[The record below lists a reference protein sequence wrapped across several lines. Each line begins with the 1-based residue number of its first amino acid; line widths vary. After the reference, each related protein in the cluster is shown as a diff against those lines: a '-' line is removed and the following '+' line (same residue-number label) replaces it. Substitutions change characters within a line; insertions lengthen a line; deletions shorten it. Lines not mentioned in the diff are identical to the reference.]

1 MLEQALKDQVKGI
14 FAGLKNNYTFQIEA
28 ASSHPSYIEML
39 ELLNEVASCSEKINV
54 QISENEGLSFSILQ
68 NNEKVNSIVFR
79 AIPNGHEFTTLLLA
93 VLNMDGIGKN
103 LPDAT
108 MISRI
113 KALKNPMLV
122 KSYISLTCTNCPEV
136 AQAINIISIF
146 NPLIS
151 HEIIDGGINKEEVEK
166 LGIQAVP
173 TVMADSKVLHVGR
186 SSLGELLE
194 KIEELSGAGPLPES
208 NIEKSYD
215 VIVAGG
221 GPAGVSAAIYS
232 ARKGFSVAIVAQK
245 VGGQVTETLA
255 IENMISIPKTTG
267 AQLAANLKL
276 HLEDYPIDILENRLI
291 KETKVVDGVKVVKT
305 SLGETLSAPA
315 LIITTGASWRKLNVP
330 GESQYI
336 GSGVAFCTHCD
347 GPFYKSKKVA
357 VIGGGNSGLEA
368 AIDLSGIATEV
379 TVLEFMNELK
389 GDKVLQDKLAELP
402 NVKIITS
409 AQTTEVIGDGAKVT
423 GLKFKNRKTEDMETI
438 TVDGV
443 FVQIGLVPNST
454 VFADVVDRNRMGEI
468 VIDAHCRTSQ
478 PGVYAAGDVTEVP
491 FKQIVIA
498 MGEGSKAALSAFED
512 KIKGQLLGVVAT
524 EAEMSH

>member
-14 FAGLKNNYTFQIEA
+14 FSGLKNNYTFNIEA
-28 ASSHPSYIEML
+28 APAHPARTEMV
-39 ELLNEVASCSEKINV
+39 ELLTDVASCSEKLNV
-54 QISENEGLSFSILQ
+54 QISESEGLSFSILQ
-68 NNEKVNSIVFR
+68 NGGKVNSIVFR
-79 AIPNGHEFTTLLLA
+79 AVPNGHEFTTLLLA

-108 MISRI
+108 MINRI
-113 KALKNPMLV
+113 KALKNPVTV

-136 AQAINIISIF
+136 AQALNVLSIF
-146 NPLIS
+146 NPIIS

-173 TVMADSKVLHVGR
+173 TVMSEGKALHVGR
-186 SSLGELLE
+186 SSLGELLG
-194 KIEELSGAGPLPES
+194 KIEALSGTEPVAES
-208 NIEKSYD
+208 IVEKSYD

-232 ARKGFSVAIVAQK
+232 ARKGFSVAIVAEK
-245 VGGQVTETLA
+245 VGGQVTETVA

-267 AQLAANLKL
+267 AQLTANLKQ
-276 HLEDYPIDILENRLI
+276 HLGDYPIDVLENRLI
-291 KETKVVDGVKVVKT
+291 KETKVVDGIKVVKT

-315 LIITTGASWRKLNVP
+315 LIIATGASWRKLNVP

-347 GPFYKSKKVA
+347 GPFYKGKKVA

-368 AIDLSGIATEV
+368 AIDLAAIATEV
-379 TVLEFMNELK
+379 TVLEFMDELK

-402 NVKIITS
+402 NVKVITS

-423 GLKFKNRKTEDMETI
+423 GLDFKNRKTEETERL

-443 FVQIGLVPNST
+443 FVQIGLLANSG
-454 VFADVVDRNRMGEI
+454 VFADVVDRNRAGEI
-468 VIDAHCRTSQ
+468 VIDAHCRTTQ

-491 FKQIVIA
+491 FKQIIIA

-512 KIKGQLLGVVAT
+512 KIKGQLLGVVLE
-524 EAEMSH
+524 EAELNS